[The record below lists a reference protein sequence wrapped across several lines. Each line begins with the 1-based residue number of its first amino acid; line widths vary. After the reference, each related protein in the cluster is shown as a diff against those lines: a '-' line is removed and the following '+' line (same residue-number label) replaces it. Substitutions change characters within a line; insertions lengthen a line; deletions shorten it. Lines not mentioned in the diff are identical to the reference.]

1 MKKEIEA
8 EVRAKLEEG
17 KSHQE
22 VFEELKTTY
31 TKQGKLL
38 TDVLCKIP
46 IPARRKQYYAVWMT
60 LLVDLGLLAAL
71 RGLSCLLAATGFER
85 VVNGFFTLV
94 LVYIIVSVARYEK
107 YTFQFVGAL
116 GALNIYWIIQ
126 RGILTGGG
134 TMAIDGFISLGLV
147 GLMCGC
153 AY

>member
-31 TKQGKLL
+31 MKQGKLL
-38 TDVLCKIP
+38 TDILCKIP

-60 LLVDLGLLAAL
+60 LLVVLG
-71 RGLSCLLAATGFER
+71 LLAATGFER